1 MASKL
6 GDSKVSAALEEII
19 RIVCI
24 YPLKYRRM
32 HLRMSNVFSAGVRFS
47 EPITGQDRSED
58 GGKACVRP
66 LTKQSLHYLHCRKV
80 EKISKWAI

>member
-1 MASKL
+1 
-6 GDSKVSAALEEII
+6 
-19 RIVCI
+19 
-24 YPLKYRRM
+24 
-32 HLRMSNVFSAGVRFS
+32 MSNVFLVGVRFS
-47 EPITGQDRSED
+47 EAITGQDRSED